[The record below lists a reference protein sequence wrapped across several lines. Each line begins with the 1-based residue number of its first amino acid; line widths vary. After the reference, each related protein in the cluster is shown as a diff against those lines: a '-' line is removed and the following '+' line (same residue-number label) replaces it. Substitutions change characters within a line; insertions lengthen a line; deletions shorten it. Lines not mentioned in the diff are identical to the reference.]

1 MNPRQDDSFTLWMT
15 PKLDFL
21 YKLSRYE
28 KNKLTSSSRFRLT
41 FSCLMKGSRS
51 NFTIPVY
58 LQTFSAKFGV
68 LWTQG
73 LKIDISRGFQVIP
86 VSTAYGQE
94 TISLRE
100 RIHLYIL
107 SITEI
112 FSPTL
117 EFHHML
123 LFWNLEQLRN
133 TGTFISIR
141 GKVHK

>member
-1 MNPRQDDSFTLWMT
+1 
-15 PKLDFL
+15 
-21 YKLSRYE
+21 
-28 KNKLTSSSRFRLT
+28 
-41 FSCLMKGSRS
+41 MKGSRS

-123 LFWNLEQLRN
+123 LF
-133 TGTFISIR
+133 
-141 GKVHK
+141 